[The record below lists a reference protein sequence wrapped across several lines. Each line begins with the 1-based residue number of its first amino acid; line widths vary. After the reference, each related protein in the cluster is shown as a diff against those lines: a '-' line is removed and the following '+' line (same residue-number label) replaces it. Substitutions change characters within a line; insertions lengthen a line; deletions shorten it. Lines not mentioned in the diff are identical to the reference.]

1 MRKRSE
7 LDSSQECVPYDESN
21 ATLASSAEDF
31 DVDEDSDPDAREDFD
46 LSTKEDDDED
56 YDDEDDEDPDI
67 GEEFGSNADG
77 NVWDLE
83 RLWKYAEEKILQV
96 LSNVYEENKRNLD
109 EAKRREEVALREART
124 KVRRLGLHSRLMTEV
139 MVVHLTPYSAWFL
152 DVGGLCELTGN

>member
-1 MRKRSE
+1 MEQASGLMRKRSE

-46 LSTKEDDDED
+46 LSTKEDDDS
-56 YDDEDDEDPDI
+56 DI

-77 NVWDLE
+77 NVWDLDG
-83 RLWKYAEEKILQV
+83 LWKYAEEKILQV
-96 LSNVYEENKRNLD
+96 LSNVYEKKKRNLD
-109 EAKRREEVALREART
+109 EAKRREEVALRVART

>member
-1 MRKRSE
+1 MEQASGLKRKRSE
-7 LDSSQECVPYDESN
+7 LDSTQECVPYDESN

-46 LSTKEDDDED
+46 LRTKEDDDD
-56 YDDEDDEDPDI
+56 SDI

-77 NVWDLE
+77 NVWDLDG
-83 RLWKYAEEKILQV
+83 LWKYAEEKILQV
-96 LSNVYEENKRNLD
+96 LSNVYEEKKRNLD
-109 EAKRREEVALREART
+109 EAKRREEVALRVART